1 MCHCFCCW
9 MIDISVRASRAMRYV
24 RSCQPTLPCISFQH
38 ILSHHLPLPHT
49 TYSHHLLTPPSLV
62 PLQAKERQIEEWS
75 GADSPVSELM
85 RTLQDNRR
93 LSTELADARAQLSA
107 MDVFNS
113 KNGTHIHP
121 YLLRLTRLDSK
132 INLTGSTPTVTLIY
146 S

>member
-1 MCHCFCCW
+1 MN
-9 MIDISVRASRAMRYV
+9 DISVRASHAMPYV
-24 RSCQPTLPCISFQH
+24 RSCQPTLPCISVQH

-49 TYSHHLLTPPSLV
+49 TFSHHLLTPPSPSLA

-113 KNGTHIHP
+113 KNGTNNHP
-121 YLLRLTRLDSK
+121 CLIRFTRLDSK
-132 INLTGSTPTVTLIY
+132 INLTGITLTLTLTY
-146 S
+146 T